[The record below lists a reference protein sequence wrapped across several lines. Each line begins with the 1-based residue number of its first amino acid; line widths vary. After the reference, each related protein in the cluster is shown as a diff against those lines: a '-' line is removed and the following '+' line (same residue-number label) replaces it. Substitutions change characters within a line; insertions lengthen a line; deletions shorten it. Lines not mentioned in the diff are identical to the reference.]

1 MAVLPPPPPERE
13 HRAGEG
19 REPAEAPLALCE
31 NEAGEKERERAGRE
45 GRSVALSVCL
55 CLTQKSASCHRKDK
69 LPEDLILYN
78 NIAWPRCPSKASLTR
93 HVLLRSFFPL
103 QPMKR
108 CLARSRRMC
117 SHGRSCFLFFISV
130 GMTMQN
136 FYPLFAVLD
145 TEDESAD
152 FGKIYLSLSLC
163 NKI

>member
-1 MAVLPPPPPERE
+1 MAVLPPPPERE
-13 HRAGEG
+13 QRAGE
-19 REPAEAPLALCE
+19 AEAPRALCE
-31 NEAGEKERERAGRE
+31 NEAGKKGRERESGQEGE

-78 NIAWPRCPSKASLTR
+78 NIAWPRCPSKASLT
-93 HVLLRSFFPL
+93 LRSFFPL
-103 QPMKR
+103 EPMKR

-152 FGKIYLSLSLC
+152 FGKISLSLSL
-163 NKI
+163 

>member
-1 MAVLPPPPPERE
+1 MAVLPPPPERE

-19 REPAEAPLALCE
+19 REPAEAPRALCE
-31 NEAGEKERERAGRE
+31 NEAGKKGRERESGQEGE

-103 QPMKR
+103 EPMKR

-152 FGKIYLSLSLC
+152 FGKISLSLSL
-163 NKI
+163 